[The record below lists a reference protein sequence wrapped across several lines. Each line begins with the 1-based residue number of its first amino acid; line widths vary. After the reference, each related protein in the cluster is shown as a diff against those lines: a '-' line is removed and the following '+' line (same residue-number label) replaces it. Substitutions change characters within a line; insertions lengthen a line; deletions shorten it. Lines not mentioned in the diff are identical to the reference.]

1 MKAAR
6 LTHYGGADAIS
17 ITNDAP
23 SPVPLAGQVLVE
35 VRAAAVNP
43 FDYKLRDGFYKNGME
58 VEFPFTPGSDV
69 AGIVVELGEDV
80 SGFEIGQT
88 VLGMANGAGGQG
100 SLAEFTAV
108 KIGQLVP
115 KPANVDFVTAAALPL
130 AGISAYQ
137 ALVDHLA
144 LQPGQKILI
153 HGGAGGIGSLAIQI
167 AKGIGAYVATTAS
180 AADAEFVKGLGADET
195 IDYQTQDFSTL
206 ISDYD
211 AVFDTVGGET
221 NAKSY
226 GVLKPG
232 GSLVSMLVPPNDE
245 LVNKYGI
252 HYTQQSSKATPER
265 LLAVAELASAGKLK
279 VNIDKVFPLDQ
290 AAEALEHL
298 KSGHP
303 KGKVVVQVK
312 E

>member
-1 MKAAR
+1 MKAAQ
-6 LTHYGGADAIS
+6 LTHYGGPDAI
-17 ITNDAP
+17 TFTTDAP
-23 SPVPLAGQVLVE
+23 RPVPMAGQVLVE

-69 AGIVVELGEDV
+69 AGVVVEIGEGV
-80 SGFEIGQT
+80 SGFEVGQT

-108 KIGQLVP
+108 KAAQLVP
-115 KPANVDFVTAAALPL
+115 KPANVNFITAAALPL

-137 ALVDHLA
+137 ALVDHMA
-144 LQPGQKILI
+144 LQSGQKVLI
-153 HGGAGGIGSLAIQI
+153 HGGAGGIGSLAVQI
-167 AKGIGAYVATTAS
+167 AKDIGAYIATTAS
-180 AADAEFVKGLGADET
+180 AIDAEFVRGLGADEV
-195 IDYQTQDFSTL
+195 IDYQSQDFSTL

-221 NAKSY
+221 NTKSY
-226 GVLKPG
+226 SVLKPG

-245 LVNKYGI
+245 LVSKYDVR
-252 HYTQQSSKATPER
+252 YTQQSSKATPER
-265 LLAVAELASAGKLK
+265 LLAVAELASTGKLK
-279 VNIDKVFPLDQ
+279 ANIDKVFPLDQ

-303 KGKVVVQVK
+303 KGKVVVQIK